1 MPHRSAEGRLD
12 GMTRRALGIAAL
24 AAAVVAAGTGP
35 SPVRAQEQIVLAS
48 YGGTIEQFMRDVAI
62 PAFEKETGIK
72 VVYVVGTALSNYSK
86 VLATKGRPEIDVYWS
101 NDLTHLG
108 GKLQDLYQKLDP
120 AIVTNLTQVL
130 DVARDADGIG
140 VASHISTTGIQYNT
154 KKFKEAG
161 WDPPTSWLDLWDP
174 KYKGK
179 IALYSIGVLYSQ
191 DFLGLMTRVTGGNE
205 KNIGPAIKKVK
216 ELRDTNGV
224 VAFPTSPADMDN
236 VMVQEQAWLTVNA
249 SIRTLALKQ
258 RGSVLE
264 YVSPKE
270 GAALFMVSFNVV
282 KGAPNPTGAQKF
294 INHML
299 STDMQTKAASGMGYA
314 PVNKNAKIPPE
325 WERYM
330 PTPQT
335 IDSFIKLDRVT
346 MNKHLDEWIETWN
359 REIEAKR

>member
-1 MPHRSAEGRLD
+1 MPHRSAESRREGV
-12 GMTRRALGIAAL
+12 TRRALGAGAL
-24 AAAVVAAGTGP
+24 AAMMLPGLGT
-35 SPVRAQEQIVLAS
+35 SSVRAQEQIVLAS

-108 GKLQDLYQKLDP
+108 GKLQGLYEKLDP
-120 AIVTNLTQVL
+120 KIVTNLKEVL
-130 DVARDADGIG
+130 DVARDANDIG
-140 VASHISTTGIQYNT
+140 VASHISTTGIQYNS

-161 WDPPTSWLDLWDP
+161 WEPPTSWLDLWNP

-179 IALYSIGVLYSQ
+179 VALYSIGVLYSQ
-191 DFLGLMTRVTGGNE
+191 EFLGTMTRVLGGSE
-205 KNIGPAIKKVK
+205 KDIGPAIKKIK
-216 ELRDTNGV
+216 ELRDTNGI

-236 VMVQEQAWLTVNA
+236 VMVQEQAWITAQA

-270 GAALFMVSFNVV
+270 GAPLFMVSFNVV
-282 KGAPNPTGAQKF
+282 KGARNPIGAQKF

-299 STDMQTKAASGMGYA
+299 SVDMQTKAASGMGYA

-330 PTPQT
+330 PTPAT
-335 IDSFIKLDRVT
+335 INSFIKLDRET
-346 MNKHLDEWIETWN
+346 MNAHLDEWIETWN

>member
-1 MPHRSAEGRLD
+1 MPYRSVGGRRA
-12 GMTRRALGIAAL
+12 GVTRRVLGLTAL
-24 AAAVVAAGTGP
+24 AAAMTLPGVLAPAE
-35 SPVRAQEQIVLAS
+35 AQEKIVLAS

-108 GKLQDLYQKLDP
+108 GKLQGLYEKLDP
-120 AIVTNLTQVL
+120 NVVTNLKDVL
-130 DVARDADGIG
+130 DVARDAENIG
-140 VASHISTTGIQYNT
+140 VGSHISLTGIQYNS

-161 WDPPTSWLDLWDP
+161 WDPPSSWMDLWDP

-179 IALYSIGVLYSQ
+179 VALYSIGVLYSQ
-191 DFLGLMTRVTGGNE
+191 EFLGVMTRVLGGNE
-205 KNIGPAIKKVK
+205 KDIGPAIKKIK

-236 VMVQEQAWLTVNA
+236 VMVQEQAWIVPQA
-249 SIRTLALKQ
+249 SIRTLALKE

-282 KGAPNPTGAQKF
+282 KGAPNPSGAQKF

-299 STDMQTKAASGMGYA
+299 SVEMQTKAASGMGYA
-314 PVNKNAKIPPE
+314 PVNKNATIPAQ
-325 WERYM
+325 WEKYM
-330 PTPQT
+330 PTPKT
-335 IDSFIKLDRVT
+335 IDSFIKLDRSV
-346 MNKHLDEWIETWN
+346 MNKNLDEWIETWN